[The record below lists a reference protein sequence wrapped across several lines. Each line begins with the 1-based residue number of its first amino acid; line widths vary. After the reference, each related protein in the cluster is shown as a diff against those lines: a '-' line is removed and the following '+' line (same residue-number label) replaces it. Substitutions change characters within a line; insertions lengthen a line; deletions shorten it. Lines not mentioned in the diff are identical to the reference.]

1 MTDHH
6 PHRERT
12 PRSVLADELT
22 YLGIGDGWDLAG
34 ILLDALTDDDVR
46 YLARARMI
54 ELAEDA

>member
-6 PHRERT
+6 PRRERT
-12 PRSVLADELT
+12 PRSVLAEELA
-22 YLGIGDGWDLAG
+22 YFGLGDPWDLAG

>member
-1 MTDHH
+1 MTN
-6 PHRERT
+6 ERT
-12 PRSVLADELT
+12 PRSVLAEELA
-22 YLGIGDGWDLAG
+22 YFGLCDPWDLAG